1 MRDEWILGYNTRGE
15 GRPHKGDPNMSQE
28 NLDALLSMMDQAYKN
43 ATTVMSCGHTKDN
56 LVRGRG
62 ESWFCGQCVVD
73 EAEGKE

>member
-1 MRDEWILGYNTRGE
+1 MSGFWVTTPE
-15 GRPHKGDPNMSQE
+15 GKVAHIKGDPNMSQE
-28 NLDALLSMMDQAYKN
+28 TLDAILSMIDQAYKN
-43 ATTVMSCGHTKDN
+43 ATEVMSCGHTKDN